1 MKLTGQH
8 GDGYPLSFQDI
19 CTSLEALQLSQQQKT
34 IYSYKHTWCP
44 VKKTGHSVNMCS
56 STTTETNKKKHTG
69 KPLYAYRCILI
80 KIVLSKLNRIQYFFF
95 NIFPVHSYF
104 FAHHFFFFFFL
115 HVLNLILKVLKIM
128 LSRGVTQCTIFFI
141 FIFIFFLLKLK
152 SKYENKKKRKKKK
165 ENYDLCPP

>member
-19 CTSLEALQLSQQQKT
+19 CTSLEALQLSEQQKT
-34 IYSYKHTWCP
+34 IYSYKHTRCP
-44 VKKTGHSVNMCS
+44 AKKTGHSVNMCS

-104 FAHHFFFFFFL
+104 FAHHFFFFL

-141 FIFIFFLLKLK
+141 FIFFFFAKTQVK
-152 SKYENKKKRKKKK
+152 I
-165 ENYDLCPP
+165 